1 MQIHFSKKHLK
12 RYINECSFGINS
24 RNQGESISAGD
35 RKMPSL
41 KLAKKLSITEDK
53 VFFQQSPQD
62 KLDAIQKLQKQGKF
76 VLMLG
81 DGWNDAPAL
90 AQADLSLSLVS
101 GVDATIETADI
112 ILLTP
117 DLSKFLSLMKISNST
132 LKLVRQNIEN
142 FYCLNNLVISFSK
155 KLFWLF
161 ILMNFITI

>member
-1 MQIHFSKKHLK
+1 M
-12 RYINECSFGINS
+12 
-24 RNQGESISAGD
+24 
-35 RKMPSL
+35 
-41 KLAKKLSITEDK
+41 SITEDK
-53 VFFQQSPQD
+53 VLFQQSPQD

-132 LKLVRQNIEN
+132 LKLVRQNIAN
-142 FYCLNNLVISFSK
+142 DFYCL
-155 KLFWLF
+155 
-161 ILMNFITI
+161 